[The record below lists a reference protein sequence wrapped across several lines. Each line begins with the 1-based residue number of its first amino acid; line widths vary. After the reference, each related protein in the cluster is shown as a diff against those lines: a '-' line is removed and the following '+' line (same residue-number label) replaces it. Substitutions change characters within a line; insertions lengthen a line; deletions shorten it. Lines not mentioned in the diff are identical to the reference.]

1 MTEKIT
7 EYYNS
12 IKGKKITFI
21 GIGVT
26 NRPLIKKFAKLGAEV
41 TACDKCSMEDLGDE
55 GKILT
60 DLGVTLNLGENYL
73 ENLCGDIIFRTPGLN
88 YNHPKLKEAREKGIT
103 VTSEMEV
110 FFDIC
115 PAKIYAITGSDGKTT
130 TTTLVSEFLKAEGK
144 KVYLGGNIGTPLLPL
159 VDDMCDTDCA
169 VVELSSFQLM
179 SMKKSPNVAVVT
191 NIAPNHLDVHKD
203 MDEYVEAKENLIK
216 YQNEN
221 DITVLNNSNEYTLNF
236 AKKMN
241 TNVRMFTRI
250 EGVENGAFCDEK
262 GDIYFAQNGNKKLI
276 MNKQDILLPGLH
288 NVENYLAAICAVAG
302 EVSAENIK
310 KVAQTFGGVE
320 HRIEF
325 VRELDGVKWY
335 NDSIATSPTRAI
347 AGLLAFDKRLIIIA
361 GGYDK
366 HIPFE
371 PFAECAV
378 DHIKLLILTGDTA
391 EKIKSCVE
399 NQKGYN
405 PETLEIIMADNM
417 EDAVKIARDK
427 AKDGDV
433 VSLSPACAS
442 FDRYKNF
449 MLRGEHFK
457 TLVKEL

>member
-1 MTEKIT
+1 M
-7 EYYNS
+7 
-12 IKGKKITFI
+12 
-21 GIGVT
+21 
-26 NRPLIKKFAKLGAEV
+26 
-41 TACDKCSMEDLGDE
+41 
-55 GKILT
+55 
-60 DLGVTLNLGENYL
+60 
-73 ENLCGDIIFRTPGLN
+73 
-88 YNHPKLKEAREKGIT
+88 
-103 VTSEMEV
+103 
-110 FFDIC
+110 
-115 PAKIYAITGSDGKTT
+115 
-130 TTTLVSEFLKAEGK
+130 
-144 KVYLGGNIGTPLLPL
+144 YLGGNIGTPLLPL
-159 VDDMCDTDCA
+159 VDDMEYTDCA

-179 SMKKSPNVAVVT
+179 SMKKSPDVAVIT

-216 YQNEN
+216 YQKEN

-250 EGVENGAFCDEK
+250 DRVENGAFCDEK
-262 GDIYFAQNGNKKLI
+262 GDIYFAQNGNKTLI
-276 MNKQDILLPGLH
+276 MNKQDIRLPGLH
-288 NVENYLAAICAVAG
+288 NVENYLAAICAVG
-302 EVSAENIK
+302 TEVSAEVIK
-310 KVAQTFGGVE
+310 NVAQTFGGVE

-457 TLVKEL
+457 TLVRGL

>member
-26 NRPLIKKFAKLGAEV
+26 NRPLIKKFAKLGAIV

-73 ENLCGDIIFRTPGLN
+73 ENLEGDIIFRTPGLN
-88 YNHPKLKEAREKGIT
+88 YNHPKLKEAREKGII

-115 PAKIYAITGSDGKTT
+115 PAKIYAVTGSDGKTT
-130 TTTLVSEFLKAEGK
+130 TTTLVSEFLKAQGK

-159 VDDMCDTDCA
+159 VDDMEYTDCA

-179 SMKKSPNVAVVT
+179 SMKKSPDVAVIT

-216 YQNEN
+216 YQKEN

-250 EGVENGAFCDEK
+250 DRVENGAFCDEK
-262 GDIYFAQNGNKKLI
+262 GDIYFAQNGNKTLI
-276 MNKQDILLPGLH
+276 MNKQDIRLPGLH
-288 NVENYLAAICAVAG
+288 NVENYLAAICAVG
-302 EVSAENIK
+302 TEVSAEVIK
-310 KVAQTFGGVE
+310 NVAQTFGGVE

-378 DHIKLLILTGDTA
+378 DH
-391 EKIKSCVE
+391 
-399 NQKGYN
+399 
-405 PETLEIIMADNM
+405 
-417 EDAVKIARDK
+417 
-427 AKDGDV
+427 
-433 VSLSPACAS
+433 
-442 FDRYKNF
+442 
-449 MLRGEHFK
+449 
-457 TLVKEL
+457 